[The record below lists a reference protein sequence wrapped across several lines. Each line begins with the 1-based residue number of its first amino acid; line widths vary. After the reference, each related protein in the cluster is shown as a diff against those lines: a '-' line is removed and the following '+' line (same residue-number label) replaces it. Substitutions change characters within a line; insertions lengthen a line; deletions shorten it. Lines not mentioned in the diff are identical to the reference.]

1 MKIRMLLRFRAYD
14 KNNNSIGFCALPFGD
29 YRDSQMTLEDLE
41 GEILK
46 SLKLIKKS
54 GLEILRYVGVETP
67 EGVQSFRYRG
77 MKKSKPDNVKEVDHL
92 EFKTQFEFFDEK
104 EKIWCCIVK
113 SIPQLNEYHKIK
125 FKHDIINYRKV
136 WYLEA
141 I

>member
-14 KNNNSIGFCALPFGD
+14 VNNQTIGFCALPFGD
-29 YRDSQMTLEDLE
+29 YRNDQMTLEELE
-41 GEILK
+41 GEISK
-46 SLKLIKKS
+46 SINLIKKC
-54 GLEILRYVGVETP
+54 GLEALKYTGPEIP

-77 MKKSKPDNVKEVDHL
+77 MKKSKPDNTKEVDHL
-92 EFKTQFEFFDEK
+92 EFKTTFEFFDEK
-104 EKIWCCIVK
+104 EKIWCCIAK

>member
-14 KNNNSIGFCALPFGD
+14 VNDQTIGFCALPFGD
-29 YRDSQMTLEDLE
+29 YRNDQMTLEDLE
-41 GEILK
+41 GEISK
-46 SLKLIKKS
+46 SINLIKDY
-54 GLEILRYVGVETP
+54 GLEALKYTGPEIP

-92 EFKTQFEFFDEK
+92 EFKTTFEFWDDK
-104 EKIWCCIVK
+104 DKIWRCIVK

-125 FKHDIINYRKV
+125 FSKDIIKYKKV

-141 I
+141 N

>member
-1 MKIRMLLRFRAYD
+1 MLLRFRAYD

-92 EFKTQFEFFDEK
+92 EFKTQFEFFDDK

>member
-1 MKIRMLLRFRAYD
+1 MLLRFRAYD

>member
-1 MKIRMLLRFRAYD
+1 MLLKFRAYD
-14 KNNNSIGFCALPFGD
+14 ANNDSIGFCVLPFGD
-29 YRDSQMTLEDLE
+29 YRDYQMTLVDLE
-41 GEILK
+41 NEI
-46 SLKLIKKS
+46 SQSINLIKEAGFETFKYT
-54 GLEILRYVGVETP
+54 GLETP

-77 MKKSKPDNVKEVDHL
+77 MKKSKPDNTKEVDHL
-92 EFKTQFEFFDEK
+92 EFKTTFEFWDEK
-104 EKIWCCIVK
+104 NKMWCCIAK

>member
-1 MKIRMLLRFRAYD
+1 MKIRMLLRFMAYD
-14 KNNNSIGFCALPFGD
+14 VNDQTIGFCALPFGD
-29 YRDSQMTLEDLE
+29 YRNDQMTLEDLE
-41 GEILK
+41 GEISK
-46 SLKLIKKS
+46 SINLIKDY
-54 GLEILRYVGVETP
+54 GLEALKYTGPEIP

-92 EFKTQFEFFDEK
+92 EFKTTFEFWDDK
-104 EKIWCCIVK
+104 DQTWRCIVK

-125 FKHDIINYRKV
+125 FSKDIVNYKKV

>member
-14 KNNNSIGFCALPFGD
+14 VNNQTIGFCALPFGD
-29 YRDSQMTLEDLE
+29 YRDYQMTLEELE
-41 GEILK
+41 NEILK
-46 SLKLIKKS
+46 SIKLIKKS
-54 GLEILRYVGVETP
+54 GLEALKYTRSDYE
-67 EGVQSFRYRG
+67 EGIQSFRYRG
-77 MKKSKPDNVKEVDHL
+77 MKTTKPDNIEDLDHL
-92 EFKTQFEFFDEK
+92 EFKTEFEFFNEK
-104 EKIWCCIVK
+104 EKIWCCIAK

>member
-41 GEILK
+41 NEISK
-46 SLKLIKKS
+46 SINLIKKC
-54 GLEILRYVGVETP
+54 GLEALKYTGPEIP

-77 MKKSKPDNVKEVDHL
+77 MKTTKPDNIEDLDHL
-92 EFKTQFEFFDEK
+92 EFKTTFEFWDDK
-104 EKIWCCIVK
+104 DKIWRCIVK

>member
-29 YRDSQMTLEDLE
+29 YRNDQMTLEDLE
-41 GEILK
+41 DEISK
-46 SLKLIKKS
+46 SINLIKKC
-54 GLEILRYVGVETP
+54 GLEALKYTGP
-67 EGVQSFRYRG
+67 EIPEEVQSFRYRG
-77 MKKSKPDNVKEVDHL
+77 MKKSKSDNVKEVDHL
-92 EFKTQFEFFDEK
+92 EFKTTFEFWDDK
-104 EKIWCCIVK
+104 DQIWRCIVK

-125 FKHDIINYRKV
+125 FSKDIVNYKKV

>member
-1 MKIRMLLRFRAYD
+1 MKVRMLLRFRAYD
-14 KNNNSIGFCALPFGD
+14 KNDNSIGFCALPFGD

-41 GEILK
+41 SEISK
-46 SLKLIKKS
+46 SINLIKKC
-54 GLEILRYVGVETP
+54 GLEALKYTGPEIP

-77 MKKSKPDNVKEVDHL
+77 MKKSKPDNTKEVDHL
-92 EFKTQFEFFDEK
+92 EFKTTFEFFDEK
-104 EKIWCCIVK
+104 EKIWCCIAK

>member
-14 KNNNSIGFCALPFGD
+14 VNNQTIGFCALPFGD
-29 YRDSQMTLEDLE
+29 YRNDQMTLEELE
-41 GEILK
+41 SEISK
-46 SLKLIKKS
+46 SINLIKKC
-54 GLEILRYVGVETP
+54 GLEALKYTGPEIP

-77 MKKSKPDNVKEVDHL
+77 MKTTKPDNIEDLDHL
-92 EFKTQFEFFDEK
+92 EFKTTFEFWDEK
-104 EKIWCCIVK
+104 NKMWCCIAK

>member
-1 MKIRMLLRFRAYD
+1 MLLRFRAYD

-29 YRDSQMTLEDLE
+29 YRDYQMTLEELE
-41 GEILK
+41 SEISK
-46 SLKLIKKS
+46 SINLIKKC
-54 GLEILRYVGVETP
+54 GLEALKYTGPEIP
-67 EGVQSFRYRG
+67 EGVQSFRYKG

-92 EFKTQFEFFDEK
+92 EFKTIFEFWNDK
-104 EKIWCCIVK
+104 EKNWCCIVK

-125 FKHDIINYRKV
+125 FSKDIINYRKV

>member
-1 MKIRMLLRFRAYD
+1 MKIRMLLRFRAHD

-29 YRDSQMTLEDLE
+29 YRNDQMTLEDLE
-41 GEILK
+41 GEISK
-46 SLKLIKKS
+46 SINLIKDY
-54 GLEILRYVGVETP
+54 GLEALKYTGPEIP
-67 EGVQSFRYRG
+67 EGVQSFRYKG

-92 EFKTQFEFFDEK
+92 EFKTTFEFWDDK
-104 EKIWCCIVK
+104 DQIWRCIVK

-125 FKHDIINYRKV
+125 FSKDIVNYKKV

>member
-14 KNNNSIGFCALPFGD
+14 KNDNSIGFCALPFGD
-29 YRDSQMTLEDLE
+29 YRNYYMTLEELE
-41 GEILK
+41 NEILK
-46 SLKLIKKS
+46 SLKLIKKC
-54 GLEILRYVGVETP
+54 GLEALKYTGPEIP

-77 MKKSKPDNVKEVDHL
+77 KKKSKPDNIEDLDHL
-92 EFKTQFEFFDEK
+92 EFKTEFEFFDEK
-104 EKIWCCIVK
+104 EKIWYCIAK

>member
-14 KNNNSIGFCALPFGD
+14 KHDNSIGFCALPFGD
-29 YRDSQMTLEDLE
+29 YRDYQMTLEELE
-41 GEILK
+41 NEILK
-46 SLKLIKKS
+46 SIKLIKKS
-54 GLEILRYVGVETP
+54 GLEILRYAGPETP

-77 MKKSKPDNVKEVDHL
+77 MKTTKPDNIEDLDHL
-92 EFKTQFEFFDEK
+92 EFKTEFEFFDEK
-104 EKIWCCIVK
+104 EKIWCCIAK